1 MPLKEVDSLWKISK
15 YNELF
20 ILSLAIFFLFILY
33 ISFPNDYNLNKI
45 TGFASISNYSNG
57 GCSDL
62 DNDRRVSIR
71 DLNILQ
77 ENIGKSA
84 GDNDFNEQL
93 DFDKNNIINQADLIC
108 LQSDFGK
115 QIKCPQDT
123 KLCGCLQ
130 GCYDLNKDEEV
141 SVLDLAILS
150 KKSGQCVNDPNYDP
164 NADFDGNG
172 CISSQQLSHDYLCL
186 YNNIGKKDIKCGYD
200 NKIGGCSDFDNDG
213 LVSNKDY
220 NEITKLRG
228 SQINNENY
236 NPKADYNYDGRI
248 DDLDLACFNEDEGY
262 NIKCPQDSRYCG
274 CFNGCA
280 DLDGDGIVSI
290 KDLNQF
296 NEIAGSCKGDPNYNE
311 NVDFDKDNCVETNKK
326 ELDFL
331 CINYNMGKKVYCN
344 IKPLIEPLK
353 IKDIKYATLKI
364 SLKTNTKINFKNIN
378 NEQLGSLNLNNGVY
392 NDGVKSTTEN
402 SIYLE
407 ITGDVP
413 DIKEGIIKVNSDNSE
428 VNLYIPNIEETPKV
442 LFFNKNGESY
452 YDVKLKEQAAN
463 INSKYISTKK
473 EINFSPLKCNELK
486 CIITQ
491 IIQDYYIHL
500 LIIIAIII
508 VTHLIH
514 KKKSL

>member
-164 NADFDGNG
+164 NADFD
-172 CISSQQLSHDYLCL
+172 
-186 YNNIGKKDIKCGYD
+186 
-200 NKIGGCSDFDNDG
+200 NDG

-353 IKDIKYATLKI
+353 IKDIKYATL
-364 SLKTNTKINFKNIN
+364 
-378 NEQLGSLNLNNGVY
+378 
-392 NDGVKSTTEN
+392 
-402 SIYLE
+402 
-407 ITGDVP
+407 
-413 DIKEGIIKVNSDNSE
+413 
-428 VNLYIPNIEETPKV
+428 
-442 LFFNKNGESY
+442 
-452 YDVKLKEQAAN
+452 
-463 INSKYISTKK
+463 
-473 EINFSPLKCNELK
+473 
-486 CIITQ
+486 
-491 IIQDYYIHL
+491 
-500 LIIIAIII
+500 
-508 VTHLIH
+508 
-514 KKKSL
+514 